1 MHFDSQENTK
11 SDESVA
17 TDLSERSDIEDEDTE
32 DEEVAITGDSDS
44 EPEDKPINKSKDDKE
59 VTEDEEEIEV
69 KDDKPNKKEVES
81 DMSNRESSPKQGA
94 VCPVQMMGSNGF
106 IRPLSL
112 MVDHL
117 HSDLPFDLSRNKP
130 QRRLLEDSPE
140 FKSKVREE
148 HSSDEPL
155 DLTVKQPRKES
166 PRNGSPHAGH
176 QALVNNYEEMLAR
189 HRALLLAEGVH
200 MRSPLEEKPRSQS
213 PTGHMFN
220 HNNHHKLENH
230 FTSPRPV
237 SPASK
242 MMAYPRPIHPLL
254 LESMY
259 RMQMEGQHKSA
270 NTPAFPMFGNE
281 HHNRINTSTAAFPG
295 FPAARYPPMLSPALL
310 GNPAAAQATFDFMRA
325 HMNDKIKAQTPTEL
339 MSPQM
344 IKAKERY
351 TCKFCGKV
359 FPRSANLTRHLRTH
373 TGEQPYKCKYCE
385 RSFSISSN
393 LQRHVRNIH
402 NKEKPFKCP
411 LCDRCFGQQTNLD
424 RHLKKHE
431 SDGPTILDDT
441 PKLGK
446 GVPEDQYFNEIRNF
460 MGKVTD
466 GSLADRQQAFRAMI
480 GSPVLSNGAKQKV
493 MSSPKTNG
501 NNDDNETI
509 ADEESD
515 MESESLNTTTTTDCT
530 PSKKART
537 LNSDTSSV
545 LGDDDQVMSEDQD
558 DIDPDS
564 ATDEETGSLQPEN
577 GNSRTSPS
585 LASHSPPIGHRTR
598 GNISSVVACLSKK
611 AQQKLNGLNG
621 CSAEEDKSKPE
632 TNTALPLTTTGH

>member
-1 MHFDSQENTK
+1 M
-11 SDESVA
+11 
-17 TDLSERSDIEDEDTE
+17 SERSDLDEDTE

-44 EPEDKPINKSKDDKE
+44 ELEDKRKSKDKDVLEDEEKLEEKEDKPIKTDPEAN
-59 VTEDEEEIEV
+59 
-69 KDDKPNKKEVES
+69 
-81 DMSNRESSPKQGA
+81 MSGNRESSPKQGA
-94 VCPVQMMGSNGF
+94 ICPVQMISSNGY

-117 HSDLPFDLSRNKP
+117 HSDLPFDLSRNNKS

-148 HSSDEPL
+148 HSTDEPL
-155 DLTVKQPRKES
+155 DLTVKQKTKES
-166 PRNGSPHAGH
+166 SRNMSPHSAS
-176 QALVNNYEEMLAR
+176 AAMVSNYEEMLAR
-189 HRALLLAEGVH
+189 HRAMLLAEGVH
-200 MRSPLEEKPRSQS
+200 MRSAQEEKTRTQTQS
-213 PTGHMFN
+213 PTGHLFN
-220 HNNHHKLENH
+220 HNNHHQRGPHFPENR
-230 FTSPRPV
+230 SA

-242 MMAYPRPIHPLL
+242 LMAYPRPIHPLL

-259 RMQMEGQHKSA
+259 RMQMEGQHKTS
-270 NTPAFPMFGNE
+270 NSPAFPMFGNE
-281 HHNRINTSTAAFPG
+281 HHNRMNQSAAAFPA

-310 GNPAAAQATFDFMRA
+310 GSPAAAQATFDFMRA
-325 HMNDKIKAQTPTEL
+325 HMSDKIKAQTSTEL

-431 SDGPTILDDT
+431 SDGPTILDGNT
-441 PKLGK
+441 KLDK
-446 GVPEDQYFNEIRNF
+446 SNASDEQYFNEIRSF

-466 GSLADRQQAFRAMI
+466 RALVDRQQAFRAMI
-480 GSPVLSNGAKQKV
+480 ESPVLSNGNKLKV
-493 MSSPKTNG
+493 MSSPKING
-501 NNDDNETI
+501 TNDDNENI
-509 ADEESD
+509 VDEESD
-515 MESESLNTTTTTDCT
+515 MESESMTTTTTGPDCT
-530 PSKKART
+530 PSKKVRA
-537 LNSDTSSV
+537 LHSDTSSV
-545 LGDDDQVMSEDQD
+545 LEDEDVVMSEDAED
-558 DIDPDS
+558 EAPDS
-564 ATDEETGSLQPEN
+564 ATDEETSAVPSEN
-577 GNSRTSPS
+577 GNNRSSPTP
-585 LASHSPPIGHRTR
+585 ASQSPPVGHRTR

-611 AQQKLNGLNG
+611 AQQKLNGING
-621 CSAEEDKSKPE
+621 CAASAADEDKSSGD
-632 TNTALPLTTTGH
+632 TALPLTTTGH

>member
-1 MHFDSQENTK
+1 M
-11 SDESVA
+11 A
-17 TDLSERSDIEDEDTE
+17 TDLSDRSDIDEDTE
-32 DEEVAITGDSDS
+32 DEEIAITGDSDS
-44 EPEDKPINKSKDDKE
+44 EIEDKPLSLSKSKDK
-59 VTEDEEEIEV
+59 VVAEDEEELQP
-69 KDDKPNKKEVES
+69 KDKPLKTENNS
-81 DMSNRESSPKQGA
+81 DIMSTNRESSPKQGA
-94 VCPVQMMGSNGF
+94 VCPVQMMGSNGY

-117 HSDLPFDLSRNKP
+117 HSELPFDLSRNKN

-155 DLTVKQPRKES
+155 DLTVKHRPNLKDS
-166 PRNGSPHAGH
+166 HRNGSPHSASA
-176 QALVNNYEEMLAR
+176 QMVNNYEEMLAR
-189 HRALLLAEGVH
+189 HRAMLLAEGVH
-200 MRSPLEEKPRSQS
+200 MRAALEEKARRSES
-213 PTGHMFN
+213 PVGHLYN
-220 HNNHHKLENH
+220 HNNHHKMESH
-230 FTSPRPV
+230 FSSARPV

-242 MMAYPRPIHPLL
+242 MMAYPQPIHPLL

-259 RMQMEGQHKSA
+259 RMRMEGQHKS
-270 NTPAFPMFGNE
+270 NSPAFPNMFANE
-281 HHNRINTSTAAFPG
+281 HHNRMNTSAAAFPA

-310 GNPAAAQATFDFMRA
+310 GSPAAAQATFDFMRA
-325 HMNDKIKAQTPTEL
+325 HMTDKIKAQTPTEL

-431 SDGPTILDDT
+431 SDGPTILDGS
-441 PKLGK
+441 KLDK
-446 GVPEDQYFNEIRNF
+446 SNASDDQYFNEIRNF

-466 GSLADRQQAFRAMI
+466 RAPIERQPAFRAMDWN
-480 GSPVLSNGAKQKV
+480 PVLSNGNKQKV

-501 NNDDNETI
+501 TNDDNETV

-515 MESESLNTTTTTDCT
+515 MESESVTTNTTGADGT
-530 PSKKART
+530 PSKKVRG
-537 LNSDTSSV
+537 LHSDTSSV
-545 LGDDDQVMSEDQD
+545 LEDEDVVMSEDAEED
-558 DIDPDS
+558 AVDS
-564 ATDEETGSLQPEN
+564 ATDEENNGIPSEN
-577 GNSRTSPS
+577 GNNRSSPTPP
-585 LASHSPPIGHRTR
+585 AQSPPVGVRTR
-598 GNISSVVACLSKK
+598 ANISSVVACLSKK
-611 AQQKLNGLNG
+611 AQQKLNGING
-621 CSAEEDKSKPE
+621 CGAAAADEEKSSADTP
-632 TNTALPLTTTGH
+632 LPLTTTGH